1 MSIQYEER
9 ERIFHLQT
17 PNASYVFQLV
27 KDAVP
32 VHLYWGRKL
41 RSVALERLLRKAG
54 YHVPTPYPEDRSISF
69 ETLQLEYPGYGTGDF
84 RQPAYQ
90 VQLADGT
97 TAIELLYESH
107 RIYRG
112 KPTLE
117 GLPATYVEADE
128 EAETLEMV
136 LVNRYAGLKA
146 IVSYTVFEN
155 HDAIARSVRFVNES
169 SQDIRLLRA
178 LSASVDFPDNRYDL
192 LQLSGAWLRERYIE
206 RRRLAPGMQG
216 VESRRGVSSHQHNPF
231 LALLSPDADEDHG
244 DVYAFSLVYSG
255 SFTAQAEVEQY
266 GTTRVTIG
274 IDPFDFTWLLKP
286 GASFQTPEA
295 ILVYSG
301 EGLSAMSRTFHRLYR
316 TRLCRGIHRDQ
327 PRPVLINNWEGSA
340 KEGNM
345 AFYKGREEQSHP
357 CLYL

>member
-1 MSIQYEER
+1 
-9 ERIFHLQT
+9 
-17 PNASYVFQLV
+17 
-27 KDAVP
+27 
-32 VHLYWGRKL
+32 
-41 RSVALERLLRKAG
+41 
-54 YHVPTPYPEDRSISF
+54 
-69 ETLQLEYPGYGTGDF
+69 
-84 RQPAYQ
+84 
-90 VQLADGT
+90 
-97 TAIELLYESH
+97 
-107 RIYRG
+107 
-112 KPTLE
+112 
-117 GLPATYVEADE
+117 VEADE

-178 LSASVDFPDNRYDL
+178 LSACVDFPDSQYDL

-216 VESRRGVSSHQHNPF
+216 VVSRRGVSSHQHNPF